1 VQNQPMTDISNALLQ
16 KGSEEALSAHRVAQP
31 RVALP
36 FTKVKK
42 KPKHR
47 KWNNIDMKLLGTEA
61 S

>member
-1 VQNQPMTDISNALLQ
+1 MTDISNALLQ